1 MTTTQIDRSGFR
13 ADIQGLRTIGA
24 FLVTFFHILINRIS
38 GGVDVFFVLSGY
50 LITGSLLREVE
61 RTGRIDVV
69 GFWGR
74 IATRLAPSGYVVIA
88 LTLAAS
94 LLWMPRT
101 RWEGFL
107 SEVFYSTLHLENIKL
122 MMIAADYLARTEAP
136 SPLQQF
142 WALSVQVQFYAV
154 WPFVLLCASILARK
168 AASRST
174 AYTAV
179 IAAILVASFI
189 YSVHAT
195 IADPKAAYFDPIA
208 RTWEFALGAVLVVA
222 DSRLTLPP
230 AMRIPAG
237 WAGLFLVVGCGFII
251 SNSFHFPGYVA
262 LWPTLGAVLILLSGG
277 ENSRF
282 GVSRLL
288 GAKPLVALGDF
299 SFTFYLW
306 HWPVLVFYLLMIN
319 KTQAGIRGG
328 LGVIVVSLAGAY
340 LTARIVEQPSMV
352 RFRQGRRPWVPHAA
366 ATAFAVPVLAVALA
380 SWAALDKDEPEGAG
394 GVANGGAVVVDGIE
408 YPGAANEVSSEVAFD
423 PSLPIY
429 PPPLLAKRMPKA
441 YRAGCHQKSDLP
453 EVRTCLYGA
462 ESNPT
467 KVVALV
473 GGSHSVH
480 WLPAFKVL
488 AARFGW
494 QVVNIT
500 KSACPFEVNAFRRPS
515 CVQWNEDVHAVL
527 RKIKPDVVFTT
538 STRSDRWS
546 RKLAD
551 AERGQKSDNIEIV
564 PRGYLLQW
572 KRLAENGISVIAVRD
587 NPRFAFD
594 VPECI
599 ERSMPDLLKCARPRR
614 QKMNAVDPAS
624 ELNPK
629 PDNVSFIDL
638 TDRFCDAATCYPVN
652 GNILMYRDSHHIS
665 TTYARSLAG
674 VLGERMKQVR
684 PDLFDGFSSPQ
695 RQAMAQ

>member
-1 MTTTQIDRSGFR
+1 MTTHQTDRPGFR

-24 FLVTFFHILINRIS
+24 FLVTIFHIWINRIS
-38 GGVDVFFVLSGY
+38 GGVDVFFVVSGY
-50 LITGSLLREVE
+50 LITGSLLREFE

-94 LLWMPRT
+94 LFWMPRT

-154 WPFVLLCASILARK
+154 WPIVLLCAGILARK

-179 IAAILVASFI
+179 VAAILVASFT

-195 IADPKAAYFDPIA
+195 VADPKSAYFDPAA
-208 RTWEFALGAVLVVA
+208 RTWEFALGALLVVA
-222 DSRLTLPP
+222 ESRLTLPS
-230 AMRIPAG
+230 AMRVPAG
-237 WAGLFLVVGCGFII
+237 WIGLVLVVGCGFVI
-251 SNSFHFPGYVA
+251 SNAFHFPGYVA

-288 GAKPLVALGDF
+288 GIKPLVALGDF

-328 LGVIVVSLAGAY
+328 LGVIVISLVGAY

-352 RFRQGRRPWVPHAA
+352 RFRQASRAWLPHAA
-366 ATAFAVPVLAVALA
+366 ATAFAAPVLAVALA
-380 SWAALDKDEPEGAG
+380 LWASTGGAEPDGADG
-394 GVANGGAVVVDGIE
+394 LAEAGAVVINGVL
-408 YPGAANEVSSEVAFD
+408 YPGGSRPVTSENVYDA
-423 PSLPIY
+423 SLPIF
-429 PPPLLAKRMPKA
+429 PPPAMAKRMPKA
-441 YRAGCHQKSDLP
+441 FRRGCHQQTKLP
-453 EVRTCLYGA
+453 EVITCIYGVT
-462 ESNPT
+462 SNPS
-467 KVVALV
+467 KVIALV

-480 WLPAFKVL
+480 WLPAFEVL
-488 AARFGW
+488 AARYNW
-494 QVVNIT
+494 KIVNIT
-500 KSACPFEVNAFRRPS
+500 KGACPLEVNTHRHPS

-527 RKIKPDVVFTT
+527 ARIRPDVIFTT
-538 STRSDRWS
+538 STRSDERLTTADLGAA
-546 RKLAD
+546 RK
-551 AERGQKSDNIEIV
+551 RSIEFV
-564 PRGYLLQW
+564 PKGYLKQW
-572 KRLAENGISVIAVRD
+572 KRLAENGMTVIAVRD
-587 NPRFAFD
+587 NPRFTFD
-594 VPECI
+594 IPECV
-599 ERSMPDLLKCARPRR
+599 ERSFPNFEQCTRPRA
-614 QKMNAVDPAS
+614 QKLDPVDPTAS
-624 ELNPK
+624 LDPK
-629 PDNVSFIDL
+629 PSNVSFIDL
-638 TDRFCDAATCYPVN
+638 TDRFCDAQTCYPIN
-652 GNILMYRDSHHIS
+652 GNILMYRDGHHIS
-665 TTYARSLAG
+665 TTYARSLAD
-674 VLGERMKQVR
+674 VLGTRMQAVR
-684 PDLFDGFSSPQ
+684 PDLFGGTDRSRQ
-695 RQAMAQ
+695 QAMAQ